1 MLVLRTRYSMK
12 SRWLII
18 SLILMISSVRRFI
31 ATIPSDIKKSKTTN
45 FEEKDCPICFR
56 VLRAVK
62 DISRKQHLSVEES
75 FEKFC
80 LVSSIEVEEQKFCYN
95 MDPLRLEL
103 NRLFKFGADDIRI
116 CKKIAAINSDFCL
129 AKNTSKAAENPHL
142 SERKH
147 RGIIYI

>member
-1 MLVLRTRYSMK
+1 M
-12 SRWLII
+12 
-18 SLILMISSVRRFI
+18 
-31 ATIPSDIKKSKTTN
+31 ATVPSDVKKSKSNN

-62 DISRKQHLSVEES
+62 DISRKQHLSVETS

-80 LVSSIEVEEQKFCYN
+80 LVSSLEVEEQKFCYN

-116 CKKIAAINSDFCL
+116 CKKIAAINSDFCR
-129 AKNTSKAAENPHL
+129 AKDTSKATENPQL
-142 SERKH
+142 NSKRKH